1 MVFEMNRLAIA
12 FAVYVLLGVLAWTT
26 LPDPKIR
33 AATLAIL
40 ALFAV
45 KSWVRRNDV
54 MHPDGEGE

>member
-1 MVFEMNRLAIA
+1 MNRLAIA
-12 FAVYVLLGVLAWTT
+12 FAVYVLLGVLAWAT

-33 AATLAIL
+33 VATLAIL

-54 MHPDGEGE
+54 MHPDGE